1 MDVVDQIYTIT
12 DSFPQHELYGLSSQM
27 CRCAISIPSNIA
39 EGRRRNTRKDYTH
52 FISMA
57 YGSGAELETQIE
69 ISKRRKYV
77 DDILYNKVDRLLLEV
92 MKMFN
97 KMLSTLRTNQ

>member
-1 MDVVDQIYTIT
+1 
-12 DSFPQHELYGLSSQM
+12 
-27 CRCAISIPSNIA
+27 
-39 EGRRRNTRKDYTH
+39 
-52 FISMA
+52 MA

-77 DDILYNKVDRLLLEV
+77 DNNLYSEVDGLLLEV

-97 KMLSTLRTNQ
+97 KMLSTLRS